1 LLRTVLDILAV
12 VAIKVE
18 MRGKKGRH
26 ALAQLSLPRLL
37 RINYCVNTTNQFTPL
52 IKILKYVPVL
62 ILFKPKW
69 DVVSA
74 EGVRH
79 MRISEVIVLA
89 ADLLSLHGVAEARKV
104 GVRSS
109 ILR

>member
-1 LLRTVLDILAV
+1 
-12 VAIKVE
+12 
-18 MRGKKGRH
+18 
-26 ALAQLSLPRLL
+26 
-37 RINYCVNTTNQFTPL
+37 
-52 IKILKYVPVL
+52 LKYVPVL

-79 MRISEVIVLA
+79 IRISEAIVLA

-109 ILR
+109 IL